1 MLVLTRS
8 TNQSIMIGPDIVVT
22 VLEVR
27 GDNVRLGIQAPRSVA
42 VYREEV
48 IAQLEAA
55 NKDASSPSSDALDQL
70 RSFAAPPIGPSTP
83 VAPAASGMPAAPGTP
98 AGPAE

>member
-55 NKDASSPSSDALDQL
+55 NRDASSPSADALDQL
-70 RSFAAPPIGPSTP
+70 RSFG
-83 VAPAASGMPAAPGTP
+83 APA
-98 AGPAE
+98 PAEEP

>member
-8 TNQSIMIGPDIVVT
+8 TNQSIMIGPEIVVT

-55 NKDASSPSSDALDQL
+55 NKDASSPSSDVLGQL
-70 RSFAAPPIGPSTP
+70 RSFSGPPTTP
-83 VAPAASGMPAAPGTP
+83 VAS
-98 AGPAE
+98 AE

>member
-8 TNQSIMIGPDIVVT
+8 TNQSIMIGPDVVVT

-27 GDNVRLGIQAPRSVA
+27 GDNVRLGITAPRSVA

-55 NKDASSPSSDALDQL
+55 NKDASSPSAGALDQL
-70 RSFAAPPIGPSTP
+70 RSLSTP
-83 VAPAASGMPAAPGTP
+83 APTP
-98 AGPAE
+98 TPTPE

>member
-27 GDNVRLGIQAPRSVA
+27 GDNVRLGIQAPRSIA

-55 NKDASSPSSDALDQL
+55 NKDASSPTADALEQL
-70 RSFAAPPIGPSTP
+70 RSFSAPPSE
-83 VAPAASGMPAAPGTP
+83 PATP
-98 AGPAE
+98 AE

>member
-8 TNQSIMIGPDIVVT
+8 TNQSIMIGPDVVVT

-27 GDNVRLGIQAPRSVA
+27 GDNVRLGITAPRSVA

-55 NKDASSPSSDALDQL
+55 NRDASSPAADALDQL
-70 RSFAAPPIGPSTP
+70 RTLSAPSAPSAPAPAPPDVS
-83 VAPAASGMPAAPGTP
+83 
-98 AGPAE
+98 E

>member
-27 GDNVRLGIQAPRSVA
+27 GDNVRLGIEAPRSVA

-55 NKDASSPSSDALDQL
+55 DKDTSVPSANVLAEFRSFRAPPSS
-70 RSFAAPPIGPSTP
+70 SAAPP
-83 VAPAASGMPAAPGTP
+83 
-98 AGPAE
+98 E

>member
-1 MLVLTRS
+1 MLVLTRN
-8 TNQSIMIGPDIVVT
+8 TNQSVMIGPDIVVT

-27 GDNVRLGIQAPRSVA
+27 GDNVRLGINAPRSVA

-55 NKDASSPSSDALDQL
+55 NKDVFSSSAGALEQT
-70 RSFAAPPIGPSTP
+70 RSFSAPPTE
-83 VAPAASGMPAAPGTP
+83 PAATD
-98 AGPAE
+98 E

>member
-27 GDNVRLGIQAPRSVA
+27 GDNVRLGIAAPRSVA

-55 NKDASSPSSDALDQL
+55 NKDASSPSPEALDQL
-70 RSFAAPPIGPSTP
+70 RSFG
-83 VAPAASGMPAAPGTP
+83 APGTDEP
-98 AGPAE
+98 

>member
-55 NKDASSPSSDALDQL
+55 NKDASSPSADALEQL
-70 RSFAAPPIGPSTP
+70 RSFSAPPSE
-83 VAPAASGMPAAPGTP
+83 PAAS
-98 AGPAE
+98 EE

>member
-27 GDNVRLGIQAPRSVA
+27 GDNVRLGIQAPRSIA

-55 NKDASSPSSDALDQL
+55 NKDASSPSAGALEQL
-70 RSFAAPPIGPSTP
+70 RSFSTP
-83 VAPAASGMPAAPGTP
+83 PTAPAAP
-98 AGPAE
+98 EE

>member
-8 TNQSIMIGPDIVVT
+8 TNQSIMIGPDVVVT

-27 GDNVRLGIQAPRSVA
+27 GDHVRLAITAPRSVA

-48 IAQLEAA
+48 IALLEAA
-55 NKDASSPSSDALDQL
+55 NRDASSPSAAALDEL
-70 RSFAAPPIGPSTP
+70 RLLPSPLSDPPD
-83 VAPAASGMPAAPGTP
+83 PADPA
-98 AGPAE
+98 

>member
-48 IAQLEAA
+48 IAELEAA

-70 RSFAAPPIGPSTP
+70 RSFSAPPN
-83 VAPAASGMPAAPGTP
+83 APIAPE
-98 AGPAE
+98 A

>member
-8 TNQSIMIGPDIVVT
+8 ANQSIMIGDDIVVT

-27 GDNVRLGIQAPRSVA
+27 GEHVRIGIQAPRSVP

-48 IAQLEAA
+48 ITQLKAA
-55 NKDASSPSSDALDQL
+55 NISASSPSADALDQL
-70 RSFAAPPIGPSTP
+70 AALAKP
-83 VAPAASGMPAAPGTP
+83 
-98 AGPAE
+98 